1 MSATTPFVGTRV
13 FSDLSSTVASVDTRD
28 STVIGV
34 TLPAPLADN
43 DAFPLDEPVALS
55 IDDTDQIAA
64 LGAGLAQDAVNQLL
78 SEGIVTELS
87 FVRTAHSDLTD
98 AAAKFEAELAGIVG
112 SAGAKTGV
120 WAQLEAKDHIGI
132 EPGLLIAPGYT
143 STRVGDAANPVTT
156 AMDAICSR
164 IVDCM
169 AVVDTPET
177 SREAAMEYAADF
189 SGSLNIIAMYPGAKV
204 YLGGEQVVRPLSP
217 HVAAAIVR
225 RDKQVGNPFKAAWN
239 RSLVGILGAS
249 QRVTYRDGDTTCDA
263 NILVQ
268 AGVGTVIENKTLWS
282 PYSTATDASIKAYR
296 SIKRIRTRRS
306 IEKALMTAYRGYLAE
321 DLGPHLVTLLV
332 TSLEEACEERKELG
346 ALVDYQV
353 IWQRGLNPNTFLRD
367 GGLRLKLRFEE
378 TPDLT
383 DLQIYT
389 EPQPEAFTV
398 LADNIAAALNAL
410 GSNNVYV
417 VA

>member
-13 FSDLSSTVASVDTRD
+13 FSDLSGTVASVDTRD

-34 TLPAPLADN
+34 TLPAPEAD
-43 DAFPLDEPVALS
+43 ASIEMDEPIALS
-55 IDDTDQIAA
+55 IDDPEAIAK
-64 LGAGLAQDAVNQLL
+64 LGPGLARDTVNQIL

-87 FVRTAHSDLTD
+87 FVRVQHSTLTD
-98 AAAKFEAELAGIVG
+98 PVAKAEAEMSAIVG
-112 SAGAKTGV
+112 SAGAKTGI
-120 WAQLEAKDHIGI
+120 WAQLEAKDHIGL

-143 STRVGDAANPVTT
+143 STRPSNAANPIAV

-164 IVDCM
+164 IIDCM
-169 AVVDTPET
+169 GVVDTPAT
-177 SREAAMEYAADF
+177 SREAALAYADDHSA
-189 SGSLNIIAMYPGAKV
+189 SLNIIAMYPGARV
-204 YLGGEQVVRPLSP
+204 WLDGADVVRPLSP

-239 RSLVGILGAS
+239 KPLVGIRGAS

-268 AGVGTVIENKTLWS
+268 GGVGTVIENKTLWA
-282 PYSTATDASIKAYR
+282 PFSTATDAAVKGYR

-306 IEKALMTAYRGYLAE
+306 IEKALLSAFRGYMAM

-332 TSLEEACEERKELG
+332 KALEEACEERK
-346 ALVDYQV
+346 ALKAIIDYQIV
-353 IWQRGLNPNTFLRD
+353 WARGLNPNTFLRD

-389 EPQPEAFTV
+389 EPQPEAFDV
-398 LADNIAAALNAL
+398 LAGDIAEALAAIGSSNI
-410 GSNNVYV
+410 YV
-417 VA
+417 TA